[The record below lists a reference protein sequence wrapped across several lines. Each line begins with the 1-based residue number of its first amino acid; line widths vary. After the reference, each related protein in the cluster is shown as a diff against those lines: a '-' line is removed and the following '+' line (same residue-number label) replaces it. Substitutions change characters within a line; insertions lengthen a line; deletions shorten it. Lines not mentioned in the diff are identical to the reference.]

1 MIFYVSGSKATQQF
15 NPNSFNEKW
24 SSVQATKNINSL
36 VDLKDLMKE
45 KELPSLCEL
54 LMIGDV
60 LQEIRD
66 TTTLQIKSRSSIDF
80 KLPSPSKPSKTR
92 QRIMSKLVQKKA
104 SGPINYQES
113 DSDEEDESNGSE
125 EALDGEKEA
134 SISNNPSQSNSTSEP
149 NTKKQK
155 LVDRELVGL

>member
-1 MIFYVSGSKATQQF
+1 
-15 NPNSFNEKW
+15 
-24 SSVQATKNINSL
+24 
-36 VDLKDLMKE
+36 MKE

-80 KLPSPSKPSKTR
+80 KQPSPSKPSKTR
-92 QRIMSKLVQKKA
+92 QRIMSKLVQKKP
-104 SGPINYQES
+104 SGPISYQES

-125 EALDGEKEA
+125 EALDAEKEA
-134 SISNNPSQSNSTSEP
+134 SDTNNPSQSNSEP
-149 NTKKQK
+149 NSKKQK
-155 LVDRELVGL
+155 LINRELVGL